1 MPEFPCKDGRT
12 ETELRFRAHHPA
24 TNQVPSQFTETVPN
38 VESTSLRCSCFYS
51 QCSVPTKS
59 RLFRPLKCRVRRH
72 FTLLSLF
79 HWEGRLQT
87 SDSSLFFFFLFTGRY
102 IVLDKVPGLEVT
114 ESGLESRCRMG
125 QFNKFCRAQNCQYF
139 D

>member
-1 MPEFPCKDGRT
+1 MLSSYQIPAFQTPKMPRKKIFYIVVSVSLGRK
-12 ETELRFRAHHPA
+12 
-24 TNQVPSQFTETVPN
+24 
-38 VESTSLRCSCFYS
+38 TSNFKF
-51 QCSVPTKS
+51 KS
-59 RLFRPLKCRVRRH
+59 
-72 FTLLSLF
+72 
-79 HWEGRLQT
+79 
-87 SDSSLFFFFLFTGRY
+87 FFFFRFTGRY